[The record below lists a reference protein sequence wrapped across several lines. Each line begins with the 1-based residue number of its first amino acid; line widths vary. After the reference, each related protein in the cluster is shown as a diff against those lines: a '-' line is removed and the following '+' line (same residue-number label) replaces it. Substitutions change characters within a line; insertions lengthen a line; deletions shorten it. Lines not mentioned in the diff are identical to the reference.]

1 MLERF
6 VASCRPHRGCRLL
19 LIAGMLM
26 VPVLVGV
33 APLTS
38 RAQDDDASER
48 KPITRVEP
56 DYPETLKR
64 LYIGG
69 VVRVEVL
76 VAQSGV
82 VESTRLVGGSPIL
95 GQAAMKAVKQWRYSP
110 AKSKETLTVKLDFDP
125 HR

>member
-1 MLERF
+1 
-6 VASCRPHRGCRLL
+6 
-19 LIAGMLM
+19 M